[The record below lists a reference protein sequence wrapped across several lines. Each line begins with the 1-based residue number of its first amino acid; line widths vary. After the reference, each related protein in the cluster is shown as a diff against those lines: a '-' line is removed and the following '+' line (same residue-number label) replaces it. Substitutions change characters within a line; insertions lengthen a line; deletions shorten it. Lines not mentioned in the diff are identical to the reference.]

1 MNDEIFINTD
11 EAMRLLGCKR
21 TTLWSY
27 CKKGWINKIEI
38 TKRSIRYKKSEILN
52 FLESR
57 QVKA

>member
-21 TTLWSY
+21 TTLWSC
-27 CKKGWINKIEI
+27 CKKGWISKTQI
-38 TKRSIRYKKSEILN
+38 TKRSIRYKKSEILA